1 MGADQN
7 SRAAPRRPAVVGRAL
22 AARRAQDRRFWIG
35 VACAALV
42 HAVLLIGFMSS
53 SSERRIGEPD
63 ASPEGIAVE
72 LVDAADL
79 ESRSTVAA
87 DNPPTSTGSL
97 APPPQRQAPEPS
109 QPPQPQEE
117 RTPAAEPEAQQAPP
131 PAPKNPDAIEK
142 APEHPTSE
150 PQPHKKE
157 MSKPAPTSKSAALQR
172 PHDPLELSLP
182 DAALAPAGRSAAFAR
197 PPNITRSGENDE
209 FGRGVIR
216 ALRRTMP
223 GSDRLGQVTIRLFLS
238 ETGNLLEARLI
249 RSGGDPIMDQN
260 VVFAA
265 KQASFP
271 IPPSGATVADRT
283 FLVTY
288 VYR

>member
-1 MGADQN
+1 MAADQN
-7 SRAAPRRPAVVGRAL
+7 ARAAPRRPAVVRRAL

-42 HAVLLIGFMSS
+42 HAAILIGVVSS
-53 SSERRIGEPD
+53 SSQRRIGEPS

-79 ESRSTVAA
+79 ESRSTVTA
-87 DNPPTSTGSL
+87 DNPPANTGSL
-97 APPPQRQAPEPS
+97 APPPQRPSPEPAR
-109 QPPQPQEE
+109 PPQEDA
-117 RTPAAEPEAQQAPP
+117 TPATEPEVQHAPL

-150 PQPHKKE
+150 PHKKE
-157 MSKPAPTSKSAALQR
+157 TSKAAPTSKSASLQR

-223 GSDRLGQVTIRLFLS
+223 GSDRLGQVTIRLLLS
-238 ETGNLLEARLI
+238 ETGNLLEAHLV

-271 IPPSGATVADRT
+271 IPPNGATVADRT

>member
-7 SRAAPRRPAVVGRAL
+7 ARAAPRQPAAVRRAL

-35 VACAALV
+35 LACAGLV
-42 HAVLLIGFMSS
+42 HVALLVGVVSS
-53 SSERRIGEPD
+53 SPPLRMGAPE

-79 ESRSTVAA
+79 ESRSTVSPDSPAA
-87 DNPPTSTGSL
+87 NPSSL
-97 APPPQRQAPEPS
+97 AQQPQKPAPEPARPQDEHEPS
-109 QPPQPQEE
+109 PQP
-117 RTPAAEPEAQQAPP
+117 EALRAPP
-131 PAPKNPDAIEK
+131 PAPKNAEALEK
-142 APEHPTSE
+142 APEQPAPE
-150 PQPHKKE
+150 PHKKE
-157 MSKPAPTSKSAALQR
+157 TKPAPSSKSAALQR

-182 DAALAPAGRSAAFAR
+182 DSALAGPGRGTAFAR

-209 FGRGVIR
+209 FGRGVVR

-238 ETGNLLEARLI
+238 ETGNLLEARLV

-260 VVFAA
+260 VVFSA

-271 IPPSGATVADRT
+271 IPPAGATVADRT

-288 VYR
+288 VYH

>member
-1 MGADQN
+1 MGAKEHVQ
-7 SRAAPRRPAVVGRAL
+7 AAPRRPAVIRRAL

-35 VACAALV
+35 VACAALL
-42 HAVLLIGFMSS
+42 HALLLIGVATSS
-53 SSERRIGEPD
+53 TSRRLGEPD

-79 ESRSTVAA
+79 ESRSTVAP
-87 DNPPTSTGSL
+87 DTPPLNTGSL
-97 APPPQRQAPEPS
+97 AQQPQRQQPP

-117 RTPAAEPEAQQAPP
+117 PEPSPAPETASAPP
-131 PAPKNPDAIEK
+131 PAPKNVDAIEK
-142 APEHPTSE
+142 APEHPSLE
-150 PQPHKKE
+150 PSKKQTNKA
-157 MSKPAPTSKSAALQR
+157 SPSKSASLQR

-216 ALRRTMP
+216 ALKRTMP
-223 GSDRLGQVTIRLFLS
+223 GSDKLGQVTIRLFLS
-238 ETGNLLEARLI
+238 ETGNLLEARLV

-271 IPPSGATVADRT
+271 IPPAGATTADRT

-288 VYR
+288 IYR

>member
-1 MGADQN
+1 MGAEEHV
-7 SRAAPRRPAVVGRAL
+7 RAAPRRPAVIRRAL

-42 HAVLLIGFMSS
+42 HAVLLIGVATSS
-53 SSERRIGEPD
+53 NSRRLGEPD

-79 ESRSTVAA
+79 ESRSTVAPDA
-87 DNPPTSTGSL
+87 APASTGSL
-97 APPPQRQAPEPS
+97 AQQPQRQQLP
-109 QPPQPQEE
+109 QPPQPAEE
-117 RTPAAEPEAQQAPP
+117 AEPSPAREPASAPP
-131 PAPKNPDAIEK
+131 PAPKNVDAIEK
-142 APEHPTSE
+142 APEHPSLE
-150 PQPHKKE
+150 PPKKQTN
-157 MSKPAPTSKSAALQR
+157 KAPPNKSASLQR
-172 PHDPLELSLP
+172 PLDPLELSLP

-216 ALRRTMP
+216 ALKRTMP
-223 GSDRLGQVTIRLFLS
+223 GSDKLGQVTIRLFLS
-238 ETGNLLEARLI
+238 ETGNLLEARLV

-271 IPPSGATVADRT
+271 IPPAGATVADRT

-288 VYR
+288 IYR

>member
-1 MGADQN
+1 MAADQN
-7 SRAAPRRPAVVGRAL
+7 ARAAPRRPAVIRRAL

-35 VACAALV
+35 VACAALA
-42 HAVLLIGFMSS
+42 HAAILIGVISTSS
-53 SSERRIGEPD
+53 DRRVGEPD

-79 ESRSTVAA
+79 ASRSTVAA
-87 DNPPTSTGSL
+87 DNPPASTGSL
-97 APPPQRQAPEPS
+97 APPPQKPSPEPAR
-109 QPPQPQEE
+109 PQEDA
-117 RTPAAEPEAQQAPP
+117 TPATEPEAQHAPP
-131 PAPKNPDAIEK
+131 PAPKNSDAIEK

-150 PQPHKKE
+150 PHKKE
-157 MSKPAPTSKSAALQR
+157 TSKAAPTSKSASLQR

-209 FGRGVIR
+209 FGRAVIR

-238 ETGNLLEARLI
+238 ETGNLLEARLV

-271 IPPSGATVADRT
+271 IPPNGATIADRT

>member
-7 SRAAPRRPAVVGRAL
+7 ARAAPRRPAVARRTL

-35 VACAALV
+35 VACAAMV
-42 HAVLLIGFMSS
+42 HAALLIGAMSS
-53 SSERRIGEPD
+53 SSQRRLGEPD

-87 DNPPTSTGSL
+87 DNPPASTGSL
-97 APPPQRQAPEPS
+97 APPPQKPPPEPT
-109 QPPQPQEE
+109 QPQEE
-117 RTPAAEPEAQQAPP
+117 AAPAAEPEAQRAPP
-131 PAPKNPDAIEK
+131 PAPKNADAIEK
-142 APEHPTSE
+142 APEHPTPE
-150 PQPHKKE
+150 QHKKE
-157 MSKPAPTSKSAALQR
+157 TSKAAPTTKSAALTR

-223 GSDRLGQVTIRLFLS
+223 GSDKLGQVTVRLFLS

-271 IPPSGATVADRT
+271 IPPNGATVADRT

-288 VYR
+288 IYR

>member
-7 SRAAPRRPAVVGRAL
+7 ARAAPRRPAVVRRTL
-22 AARRAQDRRFWIG
+22 ADRRAQERRFWIG

-42 HAVLLIGFMSS
+42 HAALLIGAMSS
-53 SSERRIGEPD
+53 SSERRLGEPD

-87 DNPPTSTGSL
+87 DNPPASTGSL
-97 APPPQRQAPEPS
+97 APPPQKPSPEPAR
-109 QPPQPQEE
+109 PQEE
-117 RTPAAEPEAQQAPP
+117 ATPSAEPEAQHAPP

-142 APEHPTSE
+142 APEHPTPE
-150 PQPHKKE
+150 PHKKE
-157 MSKPAPTSKSAALQR
+157 TSKAASTTKSAALQR

-271 IPPSGATVADRT
+271 IPPNGATVADRT

>member
-1 MGADQN
+1 MGAEEN
-7 SRAAPRRPAVVGRAL
+7 VRAAPRRPAVIRRAL
-22 AARRAQDRRFWIG
+22 AARRAQEGRFWIG

-42 HAVLLIGFMSS
+42 HAALLIGVATSS
-53 SSERRIGEPD
+53 PSRQVGELD

-79 ESRSTVAA
+79 DSRNTVALET
-87 DNPPTSTGSL
+87 PPVSTGSL
-97 APPPQRQAPEPS
+97 AQQPQKQ

-117 RTPAAEPEAQQAPP
+117 AEPSQAPEAASAPP
-131 PAPKNPDAIEK
+131 PAPKNVDAIEK
-142 APEHPTSE
+142 APEHPTLE
-150 PQPHKKE
+150 PSKKQTN
-157 MSKPAPTSKSAALQR
+157 KAPPTKSASLQR

-182 DAALAPAGRSAAFAR
+182 DAALAPMGRSAAFAR

-209 FGRGVIR
+209 FGRGVIK
-216 ALRRTMP
+216 ALKRTMP
-223 GSDRLGQVTIRLFLS
+223 ASDRLGQVTIRLFLS

-265 KQASFP
+265 RQSSFP
-271 IPPSGATVADRT
+271 IPPAGATVADRT

-288 VYR
+288 IYR

>member
-7 SRAAPRRPAVVGRAL
+7 ARAAPRGPAVVRRAL

-35 VACAALV
+35 VACAALL
-42 HAVLLIGFMSS
+42 HAVLLIGVVSTT
-53 SSERRIGEPD
+53 SERRLGEPD

-79 ESRSTVAA
+79 ASPSTVAA
-87 DNPPTSTGSL
+87 ETPPATTGSL
-97 APPPQRQAPEPS
+97 APPQKQSPEPNR
-109 QPPQPQEE
+109 PQEE
-117 RTPAAEPEAQQAPP
+117 RTPSAEPEAQQAPP
-131 PAPKNPDAIEK
+131 PAPKNPDGIEK

-150 PQPHKKE
+150 PHKKE
-157 MSKPAPTSKSAALQR
+157 MSKAAPTSKSASLQR

-260 VVFAA
+260 VVFSA

>member
-7 SRAAPRRPAVVGRAL
+7 AGAAPRRPAMVHRAL
-22 AARRAQDRRFWIG
+22 AARRAQERRFWIG
-35 VACAALV
+35 VACAALAHV
-42 HAVLLIGFMSS
+42 ALLVGVVGSS
-53 SSERRIGEPD
+53 PERRIGEPE

-79 ESRSTVAA
+79 QSRSTVAA
-87 DNPPTSTGSL
+87 DTPPSSTGSL
-97 APPPQRQAPEPS
+97 APPPQRPSPEP
-109 QPPQPQEE
+109 PRPQEE
-117 RTPAAEPEAQQAPP
+117 PAEPEAQQAPP
-131 PAPKNPDAIEK
+131 PAPKNPEAIEK
-142 APEHPTSE
+142 APEHPTPE
-150 PQPHKKE
+150 PRKKE
-157 MSKPAPTSKSAALQR
+157 TSKAAPSSKSASLQR
-172 PHDPLELSLP
+172 GHDPLELSLP
-182 DAALAPAGRSAAFAR
+182 DAALAPMGRSAAFAR

-238 ETGNLLEARLI
+238 ETGNLLEAHLI

-260 VVFAA
+260 VVFSA

-271 IPPSGATVADRT
+271 IPPNGATVADRT

>member
-1 MGADQN
+1 MAADQN
-7 SRAAPRRPAVVGRAL
+7 APAAPRRPAVVRRAL

-35 VACAALV
+35 VACAAFV
-42 HAVLLIGFMSS
+42 HAAVLIGVVST
-53 SSERRIGEPD
+53 SSERRIGEPN

-87 DNPPTSTGSL
+87 DNPPASTGSL
-97 APPPQRQAPEPS
+97 APPPQKPSPEPAR
-109 QPPQPQEE
+109 PQEDA
-117 RTPAAEPEAQQAPP
+117 TPATEPEVQHAPP

-150 PQPHKKE
+150 PHKKE
-157 MSKPAPTSKSAALQR
+157 TSKAAPMSKSASLQR

-238 ETGNLLEARLI
+238 ETGNLLEARLV